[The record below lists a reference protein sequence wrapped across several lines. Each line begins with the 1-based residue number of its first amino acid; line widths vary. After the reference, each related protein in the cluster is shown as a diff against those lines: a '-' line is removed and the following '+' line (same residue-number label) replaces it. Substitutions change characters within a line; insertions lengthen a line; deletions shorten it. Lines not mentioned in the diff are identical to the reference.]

1 LNAAQ
6 KPARILPTDPDDP
19 GVKTMP
25 AHIRRVSSLVLVAA
39 IALLN
44 GCSAYVLQGKVVR
57 GQASAIELVY
67 AGDERLAGPAAG
79 GVEVRVTRDP
89 TTMNRKLVG
98 HTRSDAGGEFVIIM
112 EDFGTGWM
120 QEQWLVQ
127 AVAPGYQNAEL
138 MMELPSKNSKWRVL
152 ITLAAGVSEPIRD
165 NDIMED
171 LEQFK

>member
-1 LNAAQ
+1 
-6 KPARILPTDPDDP
+6 
-19 GVKTMP
+19 MP
-25 AHIRRVSSLVLVAA
+25 AHIRTFIPMASLL
-39 IALLN
+39 ALMLLS
-44 GCSAYVLQGKVVR
+44 GCSAYMLQGKVVR
-57 GQASAIELVY
+57 GEVSDIELVY
-67 AGDERLAGPAAG
+67 AGDERLSGPAAG

-98 HTRSDAGGEFVIIM
+98 RTRSDAGGEFVIIM

-127 AVAPGYQNAEL
+127 AVGPGYQNAET
-138 MMELPSKNSKWRVL
+138 MMELPSKNSKWRIL
-152 ITLAAGVSEPIRD
+152 ITVAQGVSEPIRD

>member
-1 LNAAQ
+1 
-6 KPARILPTDPDDP
+6 
-19 GVKTMP
+19 MP
-25 AHIRRVSSLVLVAA
+25 AHIRTFIPMASLL
-39 IALLN
+39 ALMLLS
-44 GCSAYVLQGKVVR
+44 GCSAYMLQGKVVR
-57 GQASAIELVY
+57 GEVSDIELVY
-67 AGDERLAGPAAG
+67 AGDERLSGPAAG

-98 HTRSDAGGEFVIIM
+98 RTRSDAGGEFVIIM

-127 AVAPGYQNAEL
+127 AVGPGYQNAET
-138 MMELPSKNSKWRVL
+138 MMELPSKNSKWRILV
-152 ITLAAGVSEPIRD
+152 TVAQGVSEPIRD